1 MEQFFKDPQT
11 LLPMHDGPLGNYI
24 GSFARRLTDQGYAR
38 YSIHYQLRLVAGFNR
53 WLEQEGIPVSEL
65 TPEHIKRY
73 LQYRAQRLRPRS
85 GDAAPLERLLD
96 LLWQDGAIEKK
107 ETPIRR
113 TSTQQVVDEFGLYLR
128 QERALA
134 SATITY
140 YLDFVGRFLIDRFA
154 DGKAELAAL
163 CAADIVRFVQDQAA
177 RLRPK
182 RAKQMT
188 SALRAFFQY
197 ARYRGDLNL
206 DLAAAVPAVA
216 DWTKSS
222 IPKFLP
228 PDQIEL
234 VLAHCNRQTAIGRR
248 DYAILL
254 LLARLGLR
262 GGEVAALMLDDID
275 WESGYISVCGKG
287 RRQAQLPLPVEV
299 GEAITAYLKNGRP
312 SSADR
317 RLFLRGRAPAIGF
330 RGSVAISS
338 LVMHALKRAGI
349 KTPHQGAHLFRH
361 SLATRMLGR
370 GASLAEIGEL
380 LRHQS
385 PQTTTIYAKVDL
397 GSLRTL
403 ALPWPGGEL

>member
-1 MEQFFKDPQT
+1 MEQFFKTPRA
-11 LLPMHDGPLGNYI
+11 LSSVREGPLGTYI
-24 GSFARRLTDQGYAR
+24 NSFAKQLSDQGYACSTVR
-38 YSIHYQLRLVAGFNR
+38 LQLRLVAGFNH
-53 WLEQEGIPVSEL
+53 WLKQESITVSEL

-73 LQYRAQRLRPRS
+73 LQYRAQRRRPRS
-85 GDAAPLERLLD
+85 DDAFTLKRLLD
-96 LLWQDGAIEKK
+96 LLQQDGAIEKK

-113 TSTQQVVDEFGLYLR
+113 TSAQQLTDEFGLYLR

-134 SATITY
+134 PATITY

-154 DGKAELAAL
+154 DGKVELAVL

-177 RLRPK
+177 RLSPK

-188 SALRAFFQY
+188 AALRAFLQY
-197 ARYRGDLNL
+197 ARYRGDLSL
-206 DLAAAVPAVA
+206 DLAAAVPTVA
-216 DWTKSS
+216 NWTKSS
-222 IPKFLP
+222 IPRFLP

-234 VLAHCNRQTAIGRR
+234 VLAHCNRRTAIGRR

-262 GGEVAALMLDDID
+262 GGEVAALRLDDID
-275 WESGYISVCGKG
+275 WESGYISVCGK
-287 RRQAQLPLPVEV
+287 RRQQAQLPLPVEV

-312 SSADR
+312 RSADR

-330 RGSVAISS
+330 QGTGAITS
-338 LVMHALKRAGI
+338 LVRHALKRAGI
-349 KTPHQGAHLFRH
+349 KTPYQGAHLFRH
-361 SLATRMLGR
+361 SLATGMLGR

-385 PQTTTIYAKVDL
+385 PETTTIYAKVDF

-403 ALPWPGGEL
+403 ALPWPGGER